1 MKKKLKICSVILA
14 REGSKGIPNKNLKLI
29 KNKPMIYYS
38 INASLKSKVD
48 ETWVSSDSKKILKI
62 AKKFGSKIL
71 LRPKKLAKD
80 KSKSEDA
87 LIHFAENILFDILV
101 FIQPTSPLI
110 SYKDINQ
117 GLKLLKDFNSV
128 LTVSKINQFIWFD
141 KNPTY
146 DIKDRKRRQDTNKNT
161 YIETGS
167 LFITTRKR
175 LLKYKNRLS
184 GKIGFI
190 EIERKR
196 SFDVDNYEDLDLIKK
211 IIR

>member
-1 MKKKLKICSVILA
+1 
-14 REGSKGIPNKNLKLI
+14 
-29 KNKPMIYYS
+29 MIYYS

-141 KNPTY
+141 K
-146 DIKDRKRRQDTNKNT
+146 KKNRP
-161 YIETGS
+161 EEKFRS
-167 LFITTRKR
+167 RHTTRRTIKR
-175 LLKYKNRLS
+175 DCRGIRVS
-184 GKIGFI
+184 
-190 EIERKR
+190 KR
-196 SFDVDNYEDLDLIKK
+196 NCC
-211 IIR
+211 

>member
-1 MKKKLKICSVILA
+1 MQH
-14 REGSKGIPNKNLKLI
+14 
-29 KNKPMIYYS
+29 
-38 INASLKSKVD
+38 
-48 ETWVSSDSKKILKI
+48 T
-62 AKKFGSKIL
+62 
-71 LRPKKLAKD
+71 
-80 KSKSEDA
+80 
-87 LIHFAENILFDILV
+87 
-101 FIQPTSPLI
+101 
-110 SYKDINQ
+110 NQ
-117 GLKLLKDFNSV
+117 EH
-128 LTVSKINQFIWFD
+128 
-141 KNPTY
+141 
-146 DIKDRKRRQDTNKNT
+146 TNKNT